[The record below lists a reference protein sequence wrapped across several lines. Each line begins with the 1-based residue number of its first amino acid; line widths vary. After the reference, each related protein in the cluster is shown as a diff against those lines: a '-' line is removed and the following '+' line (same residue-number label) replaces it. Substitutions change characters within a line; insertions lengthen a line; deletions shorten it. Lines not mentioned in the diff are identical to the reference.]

1 MSGVHYDPKT
11 KLHIRD
17 AIYDHLYGTAHAH
30 FDERLKKLI
39 QENTT
44 IYKNTQPCFKYKGEV
59 YTLEPGKMVPRPT
72 NWLDRSLYTEMDK
85 YLEDLEE
92 MKEGEIPYVLSY
104 LNKVL
109 NASDSF
115 QDYYR
120 LLPEALHPV
129 LRKLE
134 ESCPCRNDLLD
145 QSVVDKI
152 RNSNVI
158 AIKRIKRRMTRN
170 LLL

>member
-1 MSGVHYDPKT
+1 MTELAYDPKT
-11 KLHIRD
+11 KKRIKD
-17 AIYDHLYGTAHAH
+17 ALYSYLYGPAEEKFQQTIKELIHRNTA
-30 FDERLKKLI
+30 
-39 QENTT
+39 

-59 YTLEPGKMVPRPT
+59 YTLEPTQMVPRPT
-72 NWLDRSLYTEMDK
+72 NWLDQSLYGEMEA
-85 YLEDLEE
+85 YLTDVKDLKDNEL
-92 MKEGEIPYVLSY
+92 PYVLGY

-115 QDYYR
+115 QDYYQ
-120 LLPEALHPV
+120 LFPEALHSI

-145 QSVVDKI
+145 QKTIEKI

-158 AIKRIKRRMTRN
+158 AIRRIKRRMTLN
-170 LLL
+170 LLA